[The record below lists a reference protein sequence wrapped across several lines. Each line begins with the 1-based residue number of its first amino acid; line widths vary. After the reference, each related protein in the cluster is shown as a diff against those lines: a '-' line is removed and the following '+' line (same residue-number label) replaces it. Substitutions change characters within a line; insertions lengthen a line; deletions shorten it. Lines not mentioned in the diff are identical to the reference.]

1 MDDKKK
7 KRLAALKREVAE
19 IESSA
24 IAPKRKQE
32 FDVFG
37 FPIEPKLVKSG
48 ALFPDSPAKASAMP
62 IQSARVVAAPIPQ
75 LAIIAPLTSPEPQAV
90 KQDPIK
96 TPAERTKIYRWPDGY
111 YLANGKLIDPAEPE
125 LANAERFKIFK
136 PPSGWVAKTED
147 GTNREY
153 KIEVEMDAWDRA
165 ELKRVNR
172 IVNHDRDPIIINH
185 YNGVR

>member
-1 MDDKKK
+1 MDDAKK
-7 KRLAALKREVAE
+7 KRLAALKAE
-19 IESSA
+19 TSEYGA
-24 IAPKRKQE
+24 RPARKQKE
-32 FDVFG
+32 KMDLWDELNLNK
-37 FPIEPKLVKSG
+37 PMI
-48 ALFPDSPAKASAMP
+48 ADR
-62 IQSARVVAAPIPQ
+62 ARTVVAPTPVATAPNPDP
-75 LAIIAPLTSPEPQAV
+75 AIIAPTISPKPEPV
-90 KQDPIK
+90 KPIAP
-96 TPAERTKIYRWPDGY
+96 PAERTKIYRWPDGY